1 LSYYFTIDKDD
12 GKTSIF
18 PLRKT
23 ITECREQYYKS
34 FPDEESR
41 KNFKEVKLF
50 TLKREYGDRGPLR
63 PRIHGYYNTV
73 FTKKSEKRFDPLEFF
88 QDNPWSKKNVQ
99 SKIS

>member
-1 LSYYFTIDKDD
+1 MRVYFTIDKDD
-12 GKTSIF
+12 GTTSIF
-18 PLRKT
+18 PLRNSIK
-23 ITECREQYYKS
+23 EARELYYAR